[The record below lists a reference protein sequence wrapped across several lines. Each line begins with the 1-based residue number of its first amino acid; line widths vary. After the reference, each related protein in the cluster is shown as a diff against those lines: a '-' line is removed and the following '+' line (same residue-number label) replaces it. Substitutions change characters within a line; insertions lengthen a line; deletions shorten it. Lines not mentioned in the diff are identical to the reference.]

1 MTLVEEGTAQ
11 VGAVHREGGPPV
23 VPLRVLLTTD
33 FFHPTIGGAE
43 RQVQLLASAL
53 ADRGHTVTV
62 ATVRQ
67 RGQSETAIVDAVPL
81 RRLSALATAIPG
93 ASADADRKF
102 LPPLPDLR
110 LVAGLRSL
118 IDELGG
124 VDIVHASGWIAYSS
138 AAALEGKPAPLVL
151 SVRDYGYSCAVRS
164 LLHEGREIC
173 DGPAPAKCAH
183 CAGRQYGA
191 AVGLVT
197 VAGVGTGRLLL
208 RRHVTAIHAVSRFV
222 ESIVRR
228 DLLDGD
234 HGWDPVV
241 ERIDD
246 VVPPPT
252 GAPLDSDQLALLDRL
267 PTDPFILFV
276 GQLSPHKG
284 VGVLLRAYASLRDEH
299 PDSVPPLVLIGTPVA
314 GAPLDV
320 PDGVTLLESVPHP
333 VVMAAWERS
342 LFGVAPSVWPD
353 PLPGVVREPMTR
365 GRPVIATR
373 VGGNTDMVGDGVNG
387 LLVDPTDVRGLADA
401 MWRLVHEP
409 PLRERMG
416 AAAIAS
422 VTDLTAPAIAARFE
436 NLYASAL
443 RSAAAASR

>member
-1 MTLVEEGTAQ
+1 MTLVEEGAARA
-11 VGAVHREGGPPV
+11 GAGYREGGAQVAPR
-23 VPLRVLLTTD
+23 RVLLTSD

-53 ADRGHTVTV
+53 AARGHTVTV

-67 RGQSETAIVDAVPL
+67 RGQSESAMVDGVPL
-81 RRLSALATAIPG
+81 RRLSALSTAIPG

-102 LPPLPDLR
+102 LPPLPDPR
-110 LVAGLRSL
+110 LVAGLRAL
-118 IDELGG
+118 VDERGG
-124 VDIVHASGWIAYSS
+124 VDVVHANGWIAYSS
-138 AAALEGKPAPLVL
+138 AAALEGAAVPLVL

-173 DGPAPAKCAH
+173 EGPAPAKCAH

-191 AVGLVT
+191 ARGLVT
-197 VAGVGTGRLLL
+197 VAGVGMGRLLL

-222 ESIVRR
+222 ETIVRR

-234 HGWDPVV
+234 QGWEPVV

-246 VVPPPT
+246 VVPPPSS
-252 GAPLDSDQLALLDRL
+252 GPLDDAGEALLAKL
-267 PTDPFILFV
+267 PQEPFILFV

-284 VGVLLRAYASLRDEH
+284 VGVLLGAYGALSEQH
-299 PDSVPPLVLIGTPVA
+299 PGMTPPLVLIGTPVA
-314 GAPLDV
+314 GASFDV
-320 PDGVTLLESVPHP
+320 PDGVTLLESVPHA
-333 VVMAAWERS
+333 VVMAAWAQS

-373 VGGNTDMVGDGVNG
+373 VGGNTDMVTDGVNG
-387 LLVDPTDVRGLADA
+387 LLVDPGDVAALAAA
-401 MWRLVHEP
+401 MWRLLDEP
-409 PLRERMG
+409 ALRERMG
-416 AAAIAS
+416 VDAIAS
-422 VTDLTAPAIAARFE
+422 VSDLTAPAVAARFE
-436 NLYASAL
+436 NLYAAAL
-443 RSAAAASR
+443 HTTAAGPR

>member
-1 MTLVEEGTAQ
+1 M
-11 VGAVHREGGPPV
+11 
-23 VPLRVLLTTD
+23 
-33 FFHPTIGGAE
+33 
-43 RQVQLLASAL
+43 
-53 ADRGHTVTV
+53 
-62 ATVRQ
+62 
-67 RGQSETAIVDAVPL
+67 
-81 RRLSALATAIPG
+81 
-93 ASADADRKF
+93 
-102 LPPLPDLR
+102 
-110 LVAGLRSL
+110 
-118 IDELGG
+118 
-124 VDIVHASGWIAYSS
+124 
-138 AAALEGKPAPLVL
+138 
-151 SVRDYGYSCAVRS
+151 RS

-197 VAGVGTGRLLL
+197 VAGVGTGRFLL

-222 ESIVRR
+222 ETIVRR

-234 HGWDPVV
+234 QGWEPIV

-246 VVPPPT
+246 VVPPPI
-252 GAPLDSDQLALLDRL
+252 GEPLDSEDRALLDRL
-267 PTDPFILFV
+267 PAEPFALFV

-284 VGVLLRAYASLRDEH
+284 VGVLLRAYASVHDEH

-320 PDGVTLLESVPHP
+320 PDGVTLLESVPHA

-373 VGGNTDMVGDGVNG
+373 VGGNTDMVSDGVNG
-387 LLVDPTDVRGLADA
+387 LLVDPGESAVSPTPSGACSTNRGCASGWGPRR
-401 MWRLVHEP
+401 WR
-409 PLRERMG
+409 
-416 AAAIAS
+416 
-422 VTDLTAPAIAARFE
+422 
-436 NLYASAL
+436 
-443 RSAAAASR
+443 RSPT

>member
-11 VGAVHREGGPPV
+11 VGAGHREGGSPV
-23 VPLRVLLTTD
+23 APRRVLLTTD

-67 RGQSETAIVDAVPL
+67 RGQSETAIVDGVPL
-81 RRLSALATAIPG
+81 RRLSAFATAIPG

-124 VDIVHASGWIAYSS
+124 VDLVHASGWIAYSS
-138 AAALEGKPAPLVL
+138 AAALEGKSAPLVI

-191 AVGLVT
+191 AVGLVSVT
-197 VAGVGTGRLLL
+197 GVGTGRLLL

-222 ESIVRR
+222 ETIVRR
-228 DLLDGD
+228 DLIDGD
-234 HGWDPVV
+234 RGWDPVV

-252 GAPLDSDQLALLDRL
+252 GEPLTSDQLALLDRL
-267 PTDPFILFV
+267 PVEPFILFV

-284 VGVLLRAYASLRDEH
+284 VACCCALTPRCATST
-299 PDSVPPLVLIGTPVA
+299 LVWCRHWSSSA
-314 GAPLDV
+314 
-320 PDGVTLLESVPHP
+320 H
-333 VVMAAWERS
+333 RS
-342 LFGVAPSVWPD
+342 PARRSRF
-353 PLPGVVREPMTR
+353 
-365 GRPVIATR
+365 
-373 VGGNTDMVGDGVNG
+373 
-387 LLVDPTDVRGLADA
+387 PTA
-401 MWRLVHEP
+401 
-409 PLRERMG
+409 
-416 AAAIAS
+416 
-422 VTDLTAPAIAARFE
+422 
-436 NLYASAL
+436 
-443 RSAAAASR
+443 

>member
-1 MTLVEEGTAQ
+1 MTAVEEGTAQ
-11 VGAVHREGGPPV
+11 RGAGNREGGPPV
-23 VPLRVLLTTD
+23 VPRRVLLTTD

-53 ADRGHTVTV
+53 AARGHSVTV
-62 ATVRQ
+62 ATVQQ
-67 RGQSETAIVDAVPL
+67 RGQAETAIVDGVPL
-81 RRLSALATAIPG
+81 RRLSALSTAIPG

-102 LPPLPDLR
+102 LPPLPDPR

-124 VDIVHASGWIAYSS
+124 VDVVHANGWIAYSS
-138 AAALEGKPAPLVL
+138 AAALEGKLAPLVL

-183 CAGRQYGA
+183 CAGRHYGA

-222 ESIVRR
+222 ETIVRR

-234 HGWDPVV
+234 PGWEPVL

-252 GAPLDSDQLALLDRL
+252 GEPLDDAGQALLARL
-267 PTDPFILFV
+267 PNEPFILFV

-284 VGVLLRAYASLRDEH
+284 VGVLLRAHASLRESH
-299 PDSVPPLVLIGTPVA
+299 PDATPPLVLIGTPVA
-314 GAPLDV
+314 GAPLDL
-320 PDGVTLLESVPHP
+320 PGGVTLLESVPHA
-333 VVMAAWERS
+333 VVMVAWKRS
-342 LFGVAPSVWPD
+342 MFGVAPSVWPD

-373 VGGNTDMVGDGVNG
+373 VGGNPDMVTDGVNG
-387 LLVDPTDVRGLADA
+387 LLVKPGDAAELAGA
-401 MWRLVHEP
+401 MWRLIDEP
-409 PLRERMG
+409 ALRERMG
-416 AAAIAS
+416 VDAMAS
-422 VTDLTAPAIAARFE
+422 VTDLTPAAIAARFE

-443 RSAAAASR
+443 RSTAASR